1 VLPRSLPL
9 GPAQSSPHLPSAS
22 CYQNRRC
29 GLLLSTL
36 QPLIRKG
43 SGTRRKN
50 IPPRC
55 SPKRLVPLPGWIWSR
70 SQRAASR
77 WARRSMS
84 RSDRA
89 MKVRSTMSCSPRFLS
104 AHRPSLRPSGLR
116 QYWRTPTR
124 SAETSIRTR
133 RSSKAS
139 VFPSRASLGTR
150 RKNFA
155 CASLRLPAG
164 PIGYRAKPN
173 GNMPAARA
181 RWDPFISGRP
191 SSPSWRTI
199 VEPAARY
206 AAKAMARASPL
217 TFITTRNI
225 DRAPTVRAPLGFFEA
240 KRRLRGHFHPTDL
253 ASTTCTAMCGSIAW
267 TCRVPTMPMSRWTA
281 APTSRDLPT
290 ARESC
295 AAARGRTT
303 LHLPLCL
310 P

>member
-1 VLPRSLPL
+1 MR
-9 GPAQSSPHLPSAS
+9 
-22 CYQNRRC
+22 
-29 GLLLSTL
+29 
-36 QPLIRKG
+36 
-43 SGTRRKN
+43 
-50 IPPRC
+50 
-55 SPKRLVPLPGWIWSR
+55 
-70 SQRAASR
+70 
-77 WARRSMS
+77 
-84 RSDRA
+84 
-89 MKVRSTMSCSPRFLS
+89 VRSTMSRSLRFSS
-104 AHRPSLRPSGLR
+104 ARRPSLRPSGRR
-116 QYWRTPTR
+116 QYWLIPTK

-133 RSSKAS
+133 RSSRAS
-139 VFPSRASLGTR
+139 IFPSRASRGIR
-150 RKNFA
+150 QKNSV
-155 CASLRLPAG
+155 CVSLRSPGG

-225 DRAPTVRAPLGFFEA
+225 DQAPTVRAPLGFFEA

-267 TCRVPTMPMSRWTA
+267 TCRGPTMPMSRWTA